1 MLTTGFYFVGSSVIL
16 DSLILGCNHMEQY
29 PMKWKESISRL
40 KFYFLNLTVYRNAM
54 SFQILNDVAL
64 DKPLD
69 L

>member
-1 MLTTGFYFVGSSVIL
+1 
-16 DSLILGCNHMEQY
+16 MEQY